1 MKNLY
6 TNIVSWSLLVL
17 ASILVILT
25 CMSVKYRGYGAS
37 WGLLIVATVWMIMKC
52 MNSKEDHEDDTGN

>member
-1 MKNLY
+1 
-6 TNIVSWSLLVL
+6 VL